1 MNLKNRLYQ
10 IIFEHNTRSGK
21 NFDVILILLV
31 VLSMLAIMLETVEGL
46 WNNYYQLFYYFEWFF
61 TIIFTIEFILRL
73 YCARSKK
80 GYVLSFYGLVD
91 IISVLPT
98 YLSVFIPGAQAFLII
113 RAMRLMRL
121 FRIFKL
127 TNYTNAGS
135 QLKEAMTAS
144 KPKIIVFV
152 FFVVT
157 FVTIVGTAMFYI
169 EGRDNGFTSIPK
181 SIYWA
186 VVTMTTV
193 GYGDIAPVTVAGKM
207 LASVMMLTGFAIIAV
222 PTGIVTSEL
231 QRERDEVPM
240 DVREC
245 GECGR
250 RGHDQQAR
258 FCKMC
263 GCPLSDQGS
272 PPGENAA
279 GEIP

>member
-193 GYGDIAPVTVAGKM
+193 GYGDIAPITPLGQFLSAILM
-207 LASVMMLTGFAIIAV
+207 ITGYGVIAV
-222 PTGIVTSEL
+222 PTGIISNEMAKAEKSNSHKGCSL
-231 QRERDEVPM
+231 CQGPNIKAE
-240 DVREC
+240 
-245 GECGR
+245 G
-250 RGHDQQAR
+250 R
-258 FCKMC
+258 FCSSC
-263 GCPLSDQGS
+263 GK
-272 PPGENAA
+272 A
-279 GEIP
+279 IV